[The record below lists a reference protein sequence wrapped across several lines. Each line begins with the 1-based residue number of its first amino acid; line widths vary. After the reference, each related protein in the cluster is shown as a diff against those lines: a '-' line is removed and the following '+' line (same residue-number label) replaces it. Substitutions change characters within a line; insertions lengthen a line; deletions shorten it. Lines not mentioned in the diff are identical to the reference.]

1 MRNEDFPCIAG
12 RVIAG
17 ATPVL
22 LTDGAFLASAVVV
35 VLTVLELLLLRIEI
49 VLQLQWAFHVSAAV

>member
-1 MRNEDFPCIAG
+1 MRNEAFPCIAG

-22 LTDGAFLASAVVV
+22 LTDGAFLASAVVL